1 MVITELPQV
10 FETHGLQVV
19 DIPMTAEERSRVRR
33 RVVAP
38 DGRVLLLA
46 LPTGTLLRPGQ
57 VLAVQ
62 EGVAY
67 RVTAAEE
74 DVLVVYPR
82 DLEEA
87 VRIGHFF
94 GNLHRDIEV
103 QDGAVVVPWDGV
115 LLHRA
120 RQMGWQAEQDRRPFH
135 GHLRGGH
142 HP

>member
-1 MVITELPQV
+1 MSEV
-10 FETHGLQVV
+10 HGLRVV

-46 LPTGTLLRPGQ
+46 LPTGTVLRPGQ

-67 RVTAAEE
+67 RVRAAEE
-74 DVLVVYPR
+74 DVLVVYPG

-94 GNLHRDIEV
+94 GNLHREIEV
-103 QDGAVVVPWDGV
+103 QGGAVVVPWDDV
-115 LLHRA
+115 LFHRA
-120 RQMGWQAEQDRRPFH
+120 RQMGWQAQRDRRPFH
-135 GHLRGGH
+135 GKPGEGH
-142 HP
+142 RHP